1 MKKVFIISI
10 LSFFF
15 LQLPVFSQEP
25 VTSATGETAENKSD
39 ANGNKIGK
47 WIEKEGDI
55 TWTGQYQS
63 NLKEGN
69 WVAFYPNQFLAKM
82 VTYQHGLKEGILI
95 QMDRKGKVTL
105 TEHYRNDKLD
115 GVAISYGQ
123 SADVPLSV
131 IHYADGMKNGL
142 FRQYYDNG
150 KIQEETW
157 FRDNLKH
164 GLSRWNNKTGQRVAE
179 YNYENGNFSGIQ
191 KTYYENDSLQSVM
204 NYVNNVLTGESK
216 EYYRNGQMKLSGLYR
231 EGLKEG
237 NWTEFNEL
245 GKIQRVIKYKAGT
258 EQKK

>member
-1 MKKVFIISI
+1 MKKLFIISA
-10 LSFFF
+10 LTLFF
-15 LQLPVFSQEP
+15 LQSPVFSQEP

-55 TWTGQYQS
+55 TWTGDYLS

-69 WVAFYPNQFLAKM
+69 WVGFYPNQFVAKLVAYKQGM
-82 VTYQHGLKEGILI
+82 KDGILI

-105 TEHYRNDKLD
+105 TEHYQKDKLD

-123 SADVPLSV
+123 SGDVPLSV
-131 IHYADGMKNGL
+131 INYTGGRKNGL

-157 FRDNLKH
+157 YRDDLKH
-164 GLSRWNNKTGQRVAE
+164 GLSRWNNKTGQRIAE
-179 YNYENGNFSGIQ
+179 YNYEDGNFSGIQ
-191 KTYYENDSLQSVM
+191 KTYYENDTLQSVM
-204 NYVNNVLTGESK
+204 NYMNNVLTGESK
-216 EYYRNGQMKLSGLYR
+216 EYYRNGRIKLSGVYR

-245 GKIQRVIKYKAGT
+245 GNVQRVIKYKAGN
-258 EQKK
+258 EVKK